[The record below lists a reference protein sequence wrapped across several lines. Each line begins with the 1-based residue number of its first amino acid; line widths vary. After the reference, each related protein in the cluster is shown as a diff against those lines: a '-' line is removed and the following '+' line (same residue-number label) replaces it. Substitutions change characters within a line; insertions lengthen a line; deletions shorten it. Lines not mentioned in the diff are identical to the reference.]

1 MTIAAESTGFSRWDL
16 MFYRI
21 SKATGETRQSLDRYG
36 IDYLLNLN
44 EILDL
49 EDYMKQ
55 LELRDSHSKE
65 LQRKRLANLGQSL
78 KGNI

>member
-1 MTIAAESTGFSRWDL
+1 MGIAASTTGFSRWDL

-49 EDYMKQ
+49 EDYIHS
-55 LELRDSHSKE
+55 LEIKDGRLKE
-65 LQRKRLANLGQSL
+65 EQRKRLANLGQHL